1 MVLFSEV
8 YHKRHHRLF
17 WLTGIIQLL
26 LCLAFLW
33 IVPLQ
38 SPYVDFKMACLG
50 ILCPG
55 MYYKP
60 LKFLYTLYIIIPV
73 LLLMRIIIKFTLE
86 ETGLIHRVT
95 LHLPASLSKVLF
107 PVIPLLVIGLLILV
121 CRFSFSKT
129 DKDAVLIHFY
139 AAGHD
144 WESVLKTSAA
154 LSTTD
159 RTVLFQINRALYH
172 LDRLP
177 DQAFSYAQYWGE
189 NGLILTSH
197 YSHDVLMFCSDLY
210 FDGSY

>member
-1 MVLFSEV
+1 MSPS
-8 YHKRHHRLF
+8 
-17 WLTGIIQLL
+17 II
-26 LCLAFLW
+26 
-33 IVPLQ
+33 
-38 SPYVDFKMACLG
+38 
-50 ILCPG
+50 
-55 MYYKP
+55 
-60 LKFLYTLYIIIPV
+60 
-73 LLLMRIIIKFTLE
+73 
-86 ETGLIHRVT
+86 
-95 LHLPASLSKVLF
+95 PASLSKVLF

-139 AAGHD
+139 AAGRD

-210 FDGSY
+210 FDMGHIKESLHWAYEAQTKSDQSPDVIKRIVINNIILGEYTVAEKFLNILSKSILHKRWATHYFSYLNNEDLIRQDIFLSEKRD